1 MQRHIPPLSEPAF
14 PQTRRL
20 GWRERCPLLG
30 NSMENVAVEQLLAT
44 THLTSQVDIKQLLSS
59 EYDSS
64 VEDGA
69 PSSMEES
76 SSPWGKAAAMLESP
90 SDEYEPSSVRTL
102 GGKLQGALA
111 ARNAELSELEK
122 LYRKERRRDREAIR
136 QLRGDNEALQRTTAA
151 AQTRATGELRA
162 YRLSVEA
169 VHARSRAELDEL
181 RSQLQALQQ
190 EVPTLRAALAASKS
204 DFAQLSVDAP
214 TYEVLRKRP
223 SDELSVVEHVQMRV
237 FDLVAAA
244 ERRGAVSAAA
254 APALSTSAHAVASA
268 SSSSAAAAAGAPPEA
283 SGGSWALRQVE
294 AAAQDALTA
303 RLNEANARAEQRHA
317 EAEEARAECRRLRQ
331 EAMIAAATPEGQ
343 ARSEMNAARKQ
354 VAELQ
359 AVVAD
364 AKERAASASAERD
377 RGVRRATE
385 AEATCA
391 FLTQDKEYLKTQVAS
406 LEERASA
413 AEQRVAKKDAA
424 LAELKAELSMA
435 KQELL
440 ANARGA
446 AEEFAVRLE
455 SERQRWER
463 HAEASQ
469 HAHGE
474 AHQMSLSTHKDAREL
489 ALAEADK
496 WQTRYVQLQR
506 EHDSTVREAA
516 EASGRAHAQSAE
528 LRAECKLRAFEAER
542 LRMQAEGAV
551 VSARQS
557 QVDFEAAS
565 QKLEVLRAEYYR
577 LQSASAAKVATLEAS
592 HAALS
597 ERVGT
602 YERLEEQLDQAV
614 LQLGAAAYETGS
626 GAPVP
631 STAVQPFL
639 RVPSS
644 SQRRMEQCL
653 GLARDLVSAQRRAA
667 EAEAQRAT
675 ATAEQTRLQGVV
687 AELQRRVHATAG
699 STQGYL
705 ADQLEQAE
713 KARMEL
719 EARTASLQQQLVE
732 HADALAGARQQNEL
746 LLRDLESLLSQRG
759 SLDALRTTL
768 SRLLPAEL
776 APAIAS

>member
-1 MQRHIPPLSEPAF
+1 
-14 PQTRRL
+14 
-20 GWRERCPLLG
+20 
-30 NSMENVAVEQLLAT
+30 MENVAVEQLLAT

-69 PSSMEES
+69 PSSMDES
-76 SSPWGKAAAMLESP
+76 SSPWGKATATLESP

-136 QLRGDNEALQRTTAA
+136 QLRSDNEALQRTAAA

-190 EVPTLRAALAASKS
+190 EVPTLRAALASSKS

-254 APALSTSAHAVASA
+254 APALTTSAHAAA
-268 SSSSAAAAAGAPPEA
+268 AAAAAGAPPEA
-283 SGGSWALRQVE
+283 SGGSWALRQAE

-377 RGVRRATE
+377 RGVQRATE

-446 AEEFAVRLE
+446 AEEFTVRLE
-455 SERQRWER
+455 NERQRWER
-463 HAEASQ
+463 HAEASK

-516 EASGRAHAQSAE
+516 EAAGRAHAQSAE

-614 LQLGAAAYETGS
+614 LQLGAASYETGS

-687 AELQRRVHATAG
+687 AELQRRVNATAG

-713 KARMEL
+713 KARIEL

-776 APAIAS
+776 APANAS